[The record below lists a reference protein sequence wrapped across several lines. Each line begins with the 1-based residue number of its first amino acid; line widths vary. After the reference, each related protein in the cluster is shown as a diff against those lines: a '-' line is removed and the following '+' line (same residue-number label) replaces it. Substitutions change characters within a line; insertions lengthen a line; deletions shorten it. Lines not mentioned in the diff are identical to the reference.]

1 MSSDNTPSADPRV
14 ERSRRLI
21 CDAALDELAE
31 VGYGA
36 MSIESIAKRAGV
48 GKATIYRHWSGKLDL
63 LASAVDSIST
73 QMDVSPEGTVRD
85 RAIELLTW
93 LANYLSDGGP
103 ASACMPA
110 MVSAAQYDESVREFH
125 HRFSAERRAIL
136 IGIID
141 DGKRA
146 GEIRNDADSQ
156 MLAEML
162 VGPLFYRRLM
172 TSGTFPAADVD
183 KIVDAALASVQTG

>member
-1 MSSDNTPSADPRV
+1 VSSDDTQSTDPRV

-21 CDAALDELAE
+21 CEAALDELAE

-36 MSIESIAKRAGV
+36 MNMESIAKRASV
-48 GKATIYRHWSGKLDL
+48 GKATIYRHWDGKLGL
-63 LASAVDSIST
+63 LVSALESIST
-73 QMDVSPEGTVRD
+73 EVQVSDVGTVRD
-85 RAIELLTW
+85 RTIELLTW
-93 LANYLSDGGP
+93 LANYLSDGSS

-136 IGIID
+136 VGVLE

-146 GEIRNDADSQ
+146 GEISGDADTQ

-172 TSGTFPAADVD
+172 TPHTFPAADVS
-183 KIVDAALASVQTG
+183 KIVDVAFASVRTA

>member
-1 MSSDNTPSADPRV
+1 MSSDDIQPTDPRV

-21 CDAALDELAE
+21 CEAALDELAE

-36 MSIESIAKRAGV
+36 VNIESIAKRAGV
-48 GKATIYRHWSGKLDL
+48 GKATIYRHWEGKLGL
-63 LASAVDSIST
+63 LASALESIST
-73 QMDVSPEGTVRD
+73 EVQVSAVGTVRD
-85 RAIELLTW
+85 RTIELLTW
-93 LANYLSDGGP
+93 LANYLSDGSS

-110 MVSAAQYDESVREFH
+110 MVSAAQYDDSVREFH

-136 IGIID
+136 IDVLD

-146 GEIRNDADSQ
+146 GEISADADTQ

-172 TSGTFPAADVD
+172 TSESFPAADVD
-183 KIVDAALASVQTG
+183 KIVDAAFASVRTA